1 MHISMCAAVTD
12 TKNGCTGIDIHHRKI
27 PGNETYD
34 VWCGYAMQPW
44 VHQQLHPA
52 NILLDVDLLPQLSG
66 IATPTDSSQATVET
80 DVYALGMI
88 MLQLLTGRY
97 TLCSCVAG

>member
-1 MHISMCAAVTD
+1 M
-12 TKNGCTGIDIHHRKI
+12 
-27 PGNETYD
+27 TYD
-34 VWCGYAMQPW
+34 VVLQPW

-66 IATPTDSSQATVET
+66 ITTPTDSSQATVET
-80 DVYALGMI
+80 DVYAFGMI